1 MLLVSAAAGSLLG
14 GCGSDDGAGAVVR
27 DRVERVVDGDTVEL
41 RRAGKVRLI
50 GVDTPETFGS
60 VECWGPEASAWLKRR
75 LARGDRVSY
84 RVGPEPRD
92 KYDRLLIYLRDR
104 RGPVNVA
111 LVRTGQAR
119 TLSIAPNDDR
129 AASFDSAQ
137 RQAAGKR
144 VGLWGKCDGA

>member
-1 MLLVSAAAGSLLG
+1 MALAAVAGGSLLG
-14 GCGSDDGAGAVVR
+14 GCGSDEPSPVVR
-27 DRVERVVDGDTVEL
+27 DRVQRVVDGDTVEL

-50 GVDTPETFGS
+50 GVDTPETFGV

-75 LARGDRVSY
+75 LKRGARVSY
-84 RVGPEPRD
+84 REGPEARD

-129 AASFDSAQ
+129 AASFASAQ
-137 RQAAGKR
+137 REAAGKG
-144 VGLWGKCDGA
+144 VGLWSKCSGT